1 MRDLVL
7 ASSSPRRRELLAGLG
22 LAFRIAAADVDE
34 TPHRGE
40 GPLELVRR
48 LADAKAIA
56 VAGDPVISADTIVEV
71 DGTILS
77 KPADAADARRMLR
90 QLSGRTHRVHTG
102 VAVRSGGRRELE
114 VVTTE
119 VTFAPLGAPVIAWY
133 VASGEPFDKAGAY
146 AIQGRAGA
154 FVASVHGS
162 VSNVIGLPLATVVA
176 MLADLTPW
184 TLGQPSADEDRR
196 RRS

>member
-22 LAFRIAAADVDE
+22 LAFRIVAADVDE

-71 DGTILS
+71 DGTILA

-119 VTFAPLGAPVIAWY
+119 VTFVPLGAPVIAWY
-133 VASGEPFDKAGAY
+133 VASGEPFDK
-146 AIQGRAGA
+146 AGA